1 MRISSLFGP
10 GRPVF
15 SFEFFPP
22 RTTEGERLLE
32 RTLTDLRGLQP
43 DFVSVTYGAGG
54 STRDRT
60 IDLVSRIKR
69 ETGLETMAHL
79 TCVGSSRTELESVL
93 DRFEQAGVEN
103 VIALR
108 GDPPAGD
115 HEFRPHPDGL
125 AHASDLVRMIRDR
138 KRPFCVAAACYPET
152 HTEAPSGEADLAHL
166 VEKVRA
172 GVDVLVT
179 QLFFDNEFYF
189 RFVERAR
196 AAGINVPIVAGIMP
210 ITNLG
215 QIERFT
221 RMCGATIPA
230 ELATRL
236 EPYRD
241 DDAAV
246 ERLGIEHA
254 TEQCRELLA
263 AGVPGIHYYT
273 LNKSRATQTILENL
287 RKP

>member
-1 MRISSLFGP
+1 VRISSLFGP

-221 RMCGATIPA
+221 RNRARHRAMPG
-230 ELATRL
+230 
-236 EPYRD
+236 
-241 DDAAV
+241 
-246 ERLGIEHA
+246 
-254 TEQCRELLA
+254 A
-263 AGVPGIHYYT
+263 AGGRSSGNSLLHAQQVAGDADHPG
-273 LNKSRATQTILENL
+273 KSAQAVNAAGRLHDEGFDERDERA
-287 RKP
+287 